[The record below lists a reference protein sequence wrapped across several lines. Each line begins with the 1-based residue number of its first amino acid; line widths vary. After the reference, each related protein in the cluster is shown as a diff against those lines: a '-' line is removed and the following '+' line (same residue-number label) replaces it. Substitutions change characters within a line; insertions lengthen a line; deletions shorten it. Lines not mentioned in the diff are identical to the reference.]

1 MSETTP
7 LVRGIDLG
15 TSNSAM
21 AEADLSGSVRRLQPI
36 AQLDGPGRIIEHE
49 LLPSVAYLA
58 DHRDMSPADLALP
71 WDITGHA
78 PLVGRWA
85 RDLALLN
92 PEKAILSAKSWL
104 CYGGQKLA
112 RLPQG
117 APEEKSWTAVQ
128 ASAAYLR
135 HMQAAWELKHQDVQ
149 PELTVLT
156 VPASFDLVAR
166 QLTEEAAKQAG
177 LASVTLLEEPLA
189 AFYAWLGAHEQ
200 HWQDVLKPGD
210 LVLICDIGGG
220 TSDFSLIAVSQD
232 QRMLRLDRIAV
243 GRHLLLGGDNMD
255 LALAHHVQAQMGTTL
270 DTWQFLSLQQ
280 QVRVAKEGLLSL
292 NAPSHWPLAIASRG
306 SNLFAQTLRYELHQQ
321 TVQDLLVEGFFP
333 LVKADE
339 EIPRPTRSTGLARMG
354 LPYENDPAITRHLLQ
369 FLRQAQTT
377 IRQSQELQE
386 RLGDAYHS
394 DQKMVTP
401 TAILFNG
408 GVFHSG
414 ALRDRVF
421 TVAQNWAGH
430 TIKELQ
436 SPGFDHAVALGA
448 AYFGRLQAQGVGVRV
463 RAAAAR
469 SYYIGL
475 ESNEPAVPGLVRP
488 LRGLCILPQGTEEGS
503 HLALPEQE
511 FGLWTGDDI
520 SFRLFSSATRSGD
533 RLGTI
538 VPDAEGEL
546 EEVSELHAQ
555 IESEEEQGLLPVHL
569 RADLTDVGSLQLAMQ
584 HSQSERQ
591 WNLEFHLREEAGSGH
606 A

>member
-1 MSETTP
+1 MSEPTQ

-15 TSNSAM
+15 TSNSAV
-21 AEADLSGSVRRLQPI
+21 AEADAGGTIRRLQPI
-36 AQLDGPGRIIEHE
+36 AQLDGPGRIVEHE

-71 WDITGHA
+71 WDVTGHA

-92 PEKAILSAKSWL
+92 PEKAVLSAKSWL
-104 CYGGQKLA
+104 CYGGGQKLA

-117 APEEKSWTAVQ
+117 APEDKSWTAVQ

-135 HMQAAWELKHQDVQ
+135 HIQAAWDLKHQDVQ

-177 LASVTLLEEPLA
+177 LSSVTLLEEPLA

-220 TSDFSLIAVSQD
+220 TSDFSLVAVSQD
-232 QRMLRLDRIAV
+232 QGLLRLDRIAV

-270 DTWQFLSLQQ
+270 DTWQFLALQQ
-280 QVRVAKEGLLSL
+280 QVRVAKESLLSL
-292 NAPSHWPLAIASRG
+292 DAPSHWPLAIASRG
-306 SNLFAQTLRYELHQQ
+306 SNLFAQTLRHELQQ
-321 TVQDLLVEGFFP
+321 HTVQDLLVEGFFP

-339 EIPRPTRSTGLARMG
+339 EITRTRSTGLARMG

-369 FLRQAQTT
+369 FLRQAQNT
-377 IRQSQELQE
+377 IRQSPELQE
-386 RLGDAYHS
+386 RLGTAFQP
-394 DQKMVTP
+394 DQTMVTP
-401 TAILFNG
+401 TALLFNG
-408 GVFHSG
+408 GVFHSA
-414 ALRDRVF
+414 ALRERVF
-421 TVAQNWAGH
+421 SVVQSWAGH
-430 TIKELQ
+430 PVKELQ
-436 SPGFDHAVALGA
+436 SPGYDHAVALGA
-448 AYFGRLQAQGVGVRV
+448 AYFARLQVQGVGVRV

-475 ESNEPAVPGLVRP
+475 ESNEPAVPGLLRP

-520 SFRLFSSATRSGD
+520 SFRLFSSASRSGD
-533 RLGTI
+533 HLGTI
-538 VPDAEGEL
+538 VPDAEREL
-546 EEVSELHAQ
+546 EEVTELHCQ
-555 IESEEEQGLLPVHL
+555 IQSDEEPGLLPVHL
-569 RADLTDVGSLQLAMQ
+569 RADLTDVGSLHLAMQ
-584 HSQSERQ
+584 HSLSERQ
-591 WNLEFHLREEAGSGH
+591 WNLEFHLREEAESGH